1 MQKKIRPP
9 LFFIEELIKL
19 IKVNFS
25 ISSEFLSPNA
35 PCEVNLDS
43 STVEKVQDAMKKP
56 SRYTF
61 DEALLHVYSLMEKDT
76 YPRFLRSSHY
86 RDLLLNSLHPAQ
98 KKK

>member
-1 MQKKIRPP
+1 MHFKCQVTLFYLILFEKKKKMLI
-9 LFFIEELIKL
+9 FI
-19 IKVNFS
+19 F
-25 ISSEFLSPNA
+25 SEFLSPNA
-35 PCEVNLDS
+35 PCEVNIDS
-43 STVEKVQDAMKKP
+43 STLEKVQEAMKKP